1 MIEKTEN
8 PLNLGLEQ
16 IDPAIDE
23 LQKTFDAFAGDLGS
37 FALDET
43 GVALEI
49 KTSTG
54 TYSYDLA
61 QLKKLKVEIEDPLL
75 QSLGEMT

>member
-23 LQKTFDAFAGDLGS
+23 LQKTFDTFAGDLGS
-37 FALDET
+37 FTINET
-43 GVALEI
+43 FVALHI
-49 KTSTG
+49 TTSTG
-54 TYSYDLA
+54 EYSYDLA
-61 QLKKLKVEIEDPLL
+61 QLKKLKAEIEDPLL